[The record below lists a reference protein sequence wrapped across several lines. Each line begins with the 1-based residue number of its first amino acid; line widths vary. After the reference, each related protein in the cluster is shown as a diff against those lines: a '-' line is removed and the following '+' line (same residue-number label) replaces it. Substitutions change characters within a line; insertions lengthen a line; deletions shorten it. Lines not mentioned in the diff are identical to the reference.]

1 MLSNEILRTCNNEH
15 IAAAA
20 LGCIG
25 GVLEHRVA
33 RAAQAEGVSSG
44 AYVARVVRAFPQKT
58 GSAGLSCLQQRINGD
73 EMPILAGLALIVET
87 ALQEQPGEA

>member
-25 GVLEHRVA
+25 GALEHRVA
-33 RAAQAEGVSSG
+33 RAAQAEGLSNG

-58 GSAGLSCLQQRINGD
+58 GPAGLSCLQQRIDGD

-87 ALQEQPGEA
+87 ALQERPGEV

>member
-15 IAAAA
+15 IAAA

-33 RAAQAEGVSSG
+33 RAAQEEGLTSG

-58 GSAGLSCLQQRINGD
+58 GPAGLSCLQQRINGD
-73 EMPILAGLALIVET
+73 EMPILAGLAMIVET
-87 ALQEQPGEA
+87 ALQERPGEV